1 MEDLLRGERLTLVR
15 HLRGLDDED
24 WGRPSLCAGWA
35 VRDVVAHL
43 VTPFVVSMPR
53 MVVSMLRHRGPAGAM
68 DAWARSIGQRPPAEL
83 VDLLEANAGSTFH
96 PPGLPLAAPLTDV
109 LVHGVDVRW
118 ALQGHPSVDHV
129 DPDSVVP
136 TLELLTTRKAVG
148 VFVPAG
154 RLDGVR
160 LVADDAPFSH
170 GSGPTISG
178 PALALAAG
186 ACGREPAY
194 ALLSGEGLARWRD

>member
-15 HLRGLDDED
+15 HLRGLDEED
-24 WGRPSLCAGWA
+24 WARPSLCAGWTT
-35 VRDVVAHL
+35 RDVLGHL
-43 VTPFVVSMPR
+43 VTPFEVSLPR
-53 MVVSMLRHRGPAGAM
+53 MVVSMLRHGPAGAM
-68 DAWARSIGQRPPAEL
+68 DVWARSIAQRPAAEL

-96 PPGLPLAAPLTDV
+96 PPGMPLAAPYTDV
-109 LVHGVDVRW
+109 LVHGLDIRW

-129 DPDSVVP
+129 DPAAVVP
-136 TLELLTTRKAVG
+136 TLEFLTTRKAVG
-148 VFVPAG
+148 VFLPAG

-160 LVADDAPFSH
+160 LVAEDTDFSS

-194 ALLSGEGLARWRD
+194 ALLDGEGLTRWRD

>member
-1 MEDLLRGERLTLVR
+1 MEDLLRRERLTLVR

-24 WGRPSLCAGWA
+24 WARPSLCAGWA

-43 VTPFVVSMPR
+43 VTPFVVSLPR
-53 MVVSMLRHRGPAGAM
+53 MAVSMLRHGPAGAM
-68 DAWARSIGQRPPAEL
+68 DVWARSIGQRPPAEL

-129 DPDSVVP
+129 DPASVVP
-136 TLELLTTRKAVG
+136 SLQLLTERKAVG
-148 VFVPAG
+148 VFLPAG

-160 LVADDAPFSH
+160 LVADDADFAR

-186 ACGREPAY
+186 ACGRESAY
-194 ALLSGEGLARWRD
+194 ALLSGEGLAGWRA